1 MPHAVRSPRGAGAWQ
16 KAGATK
22 PREVLMNYSE
32 IKHFDIANGPGI
44 RTSLFVSGCRL
55 RCRGCFNAVAWSF
68 SSGRE
73 FTAEVGDGIIR
84 SVLNPFMDGITILG
98 GEPTEPENQEGLG
111 DFLEWASC
119 VWASRGREL
128 EDDMALLGTHL
139 GPAHRRRHPARSLHR
154 PHPGLRRRPRGRT
167 LCAGGVRY
175 LAALSWLCQPAHH
188 RRAKDA
194 RERRGRV
201 VA

>member
-1 MPHAVRSPRGAGAWQ
+1 
-16 KAGATK
+16 
-22 PREVLMNYSE
+22 MNYSE

-98 GEPTEPENQEGLG
+98 GEPTEPENQEGLV
-111 DFLEWASC
+111 DFLE
-119 VWASRGREL
+119 R
-128 EDDMALLGTHL
+128 
-139 GPAHRRRHPARSLHR
+139 ARVAF
-154 PHPGLRRRPRGRT
+154 GPRGEGSSKTIWLFSGHTWDQLIDGGTQHGPYTDRILACVDVLVDGPFMQEEYDISLRFRGSANQRIIDVPKT
-167 LCAGGVRY
+167 LEKG
-175 LAALSWLCQPAHH
+175 
-188 RRAKDA
+188 
-194 RERRGRV
+194 EV
-201 VA
+201 VLWHDELTPDTPSVWTRDSAPQISGH